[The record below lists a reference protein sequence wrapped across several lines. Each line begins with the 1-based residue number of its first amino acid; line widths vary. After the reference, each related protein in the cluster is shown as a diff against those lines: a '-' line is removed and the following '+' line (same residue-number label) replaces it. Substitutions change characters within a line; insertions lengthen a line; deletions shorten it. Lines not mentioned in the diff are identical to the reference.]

1 MKKILNKN
9 YTEEDL
15 LELNDVY
22 VKNQPFQHIVINDFI
37 DNKILDQALARI
49 SEINFF
55 EKGKHF
61 DPNQKKKKSL
71 TKEEEIPQ
79 EFIEL
84 IRFFNSQTFLNFL
97 QKLTGIKE
105 KLLSDPYLW
114 GGGLHITGKGG
125 FLKIHSDTNFHPNFN
140 LDRRLNLL
148 IYLNKNWKEEYGG
161 NLELWNKDMSK
172 CIQNIK
178 PIFNRAVIFS
188 TDDQSYH
195 GHPDPL
201 NCPEDMERKSLAFYY
216 YSSGR
221 SDVHTDFGKGT
232 YFKERMKNK
241 NDINIKI
248 KNFFE
253 LVTPPIITKFI
264 YKYIFRY
271 LGK

>member
-9 YTEEDL
+9 FTEEDL

-61 DPNQKKKKSL
+61 DPNQKKKKIL
-71 TKEEEIPQ
+71 TKEEEIP
-79 EFIEL
+79 
-84 IRFFNSQTFLNFL
+84 
-97 QKLTGIKE
+97 
-105 KLLSDPYLW
+105 
-114 GGGLHITGKGG
+114 HITGKGG

-140 LDRRLNLL
+140 LDRRLNWL

-172 CIQNIK
+172 CVQNIK